1 MIWDTYVMSY
11 CSKTLRDLPR
21 MRQDLAESL
30 AIYTASEAIQRNP
43 PRTKYTHFA
52 LTSIVVQPCFQ
63 IKLATFTDYSQID
76 LIRVLHITYWSFITL
91 KHLERTILDKGTHC
105 NSYNNIK
112 PRRSTQVANLT
123 LSLNILGKPVQQVL
137 MGLLSRLHSYFI
149 FILVPSCPPM
159 YDFWK
164 YLNIEI
170 HLKRI
175 KHYLI
180 TIKWKN

>member
-1 MIWDTYVMSY
+1 MQKVH
-11 CSKTLRDLPR
+11 
-21 MRQDLAESL
+21 
-30 AIYTASEAIQRNP
+30 
-43 PRTKYTHFA
+43 THFA
-52 LTSIVVQPCFQ
+52 LTIVAVQPCFQ
-63 IKLATFTDYSQID
+63 IKHATFTNYSQID
-76 LIRVLHITYWSFITL
+76 LIKLLHIEVLYSQTFGKNNIKL
-91 KHLERTILDKGTHC
+91 GTHC

-149 FILVPSCPPM
+149 FIFVPSCPPM
-159 YDFWK
+159 NYFWK

-180 TIKWKN
+180 AIKWKNQENIREGNTKID